1 MLELWKKQKVC
12 VGPKTFNLLF
22 LMFLMFLLFP
32 IHFKYSAKNP
42 KGHPLFARHGSRY
55 FDGFLEIPLPK
66 FATNVPT
73 TAHSTKKT
81 YISSKVFQ
89 VFQHMDTMFA
99 SGPTFD
105 ISTLQMSSTTKHAVS
120 PVPPINPTKSPWGW
134 SPISVVP
141 ALHPAFVAPL
151 QLVAVPKEWPRW
163 VRRPKETKVFAFLK
177 LLWSHH
183 SLDMRKWWTSFEIKQ
198 AARNPTSSDCSG
210 IIILL
215 LKQWLWHSKF
225 LKKT

>member
-1 MLELWKKQKVC
+1 
-12 VGPKTFNLLF
+12 
-22 LMFLMFLLFP
+22 MFLLFP
-32 IHFKYSAKNP
+32 IHFKYSAK
-42 KGHPLFARHGSRY
+42 KGIHYLPDMDPDTLM
-55 FDGFLEIPLPK
+55 DFLKFPCQNLPPM
-66 FATNVPT
+66 FQQQ
-73 TAHSTKKT
+73 HIQQKT

-151 QLVAVPKEWPRW
+151 QLVVVPKEWPR
-163 VRRPKETKVFAFLK
+163 
-177 LLWSHH
+177 
-183 SLDMRKWWTSFEIKQ
+183 
-198 AARNPTSSDCSG
+198 
-210 IIILL
+210 
-215 LKQWLWHSKF
+215 
-225 LKKT
+225 